1 MLLSALLILTQPNDL
16 PKIAL
21 KAMECRPAALCVQ
34 GGPGEKLEPHVA
46 RAISKLGFEVLE
58 RDAIE
63 AMLIENGV
71 SRAERDQL
79 CHSEG
84 CLTQLQDALGAL
96 GIEYLVVGRLIVSK
110 GSAEIFLTLRRQGE
124 RSNLS
129 KDFTQARTWQKL
141 KPRIVALTKST
152 MAQNRYQPISNQ
164 WA

>member
-1 MLLSALLILTQPNDL
+1 MLLSAFLLLAQPKDL

-34 GGPGEKLEPHVA
+34 GGPGEELEPHVA
-46 RAISKLGFEVLE
+46 RGINMLGFQVLE

-84 CLTQLQDALGAL
+84 CLTQLQDALGPW
-96 GIEYLVVGRLIVSK
+96 G
-110 GSAEIFLTLRRQGE
+110 
-124 RSNLS
+124 LS
-129 KDFTQARTWQKL
+129 TWSS
-141 KPRIVALTKST
+141 RV
-152 MAQNRYQPISNQ
+152 
-164 WA
+164 